1 MLMKYQS
8 LLFLATLPLIFAL
21 QAMTLAQG
29 TPKPEPLPAK
39 SAPPPLLPARGTYKL
54 SGKASEMSVFA
65 ISTDAQELFTAIAGK
80 ADLKLVVDDAV
91 SRKITIN
98 LEKKSAKQIIEAIVS
113 AYGLSEAEVDDVIM
127 ISEGIPRSPS
137 SYLLSDITSIPTKYV
152 NAASARNLLPVF
164 LQDFV
169 KVNAEQNAVVLS
181 APTEVLTKFREDISQ
196 FDIPAAQILVEV
208 QLVELTNTSAD
219 QLGLNLNY
227 INGREGATIDPTLGT
242 IRYQA
247 ITTLTNAFNSN
258 LKALVEKS
266 QAKVKASP
274 RIATVSG
281 RSASIFVGRQRYI
294 ATPIESS
301 GQFGGSQNF
310 IDSGVRLNIT
320 PFTGGQ
326 GQILIRVDAE
336 VSTLS
341 APDAITNLPER
352 STRKANTEVRVGDG
366 QTLVIGGLDQQETR
380 DVRTKIPILGDIP
393 WIGPSL
399 FQTKNVRT
407 SKTELVL
414 LVTPRIL
421 SATGHLPEAEE
432 KALKEKFLK

>member
-1 MLMKYQS
+1 MSINRRTFALG
-8 LLFLATLPLIFAL
+8 ALPLLLTSAT
-21 QAMTLAQG
+21 QAQQTDAG
-29 TPKPEPLPAK
+29 KPKTT
-39 SAPPPLLPARGTYKL
+39 PPPLLPARGTYKL
-54 SGKASEMSVFA
+54 SGKANLMSVFA
-65 ISTDAQELFTAIAGK
+65 VSTDAQELFTAIAERAG
-80 ADLKLVVDDAV
+80 LKLVVDDSV

-98 LEKKSAKQIIEAIVS
+98 LENKTAREILDAIVS
-113 AYGLSEAEVDDVIM
+113 AYGLSSAEVEDVVM

-169 KVNAEQNAVVLS
+169 KINAEQNAVVLS

-196 FDIPAAQILVEV
+196 FDIAAAQILVEV
-208 QLVELTNTSAD
+208 QLVELTDTSAD
-219 QLGLNLNY
+219 QLGLNMSY
-227 INGREGATIDPTLGT
+227 VNGKQGPGIDPTLGT

-247 ITTLTNAFNSN
+247 ITTLTNGFTAN
-258 LKALVEKS
+258 LKALIEKS
-266 QAKVKASP
+266 QARVKAAP

-281 RSASIFVGRQRYI
+281 RGASIFVGRQRYV

-301 GQFGGSQNF
+301 GGDFGGFGGGGSRNY
-310 IDSGVRLNIT
+310 IDAGVRLTIT

-341 APDAITNLPER
+341 APDPVTNLPER
-352 STRKANTEVRVGDG
+352 STRKANTEVRVGNG
-366 QTLVIGGLDQQETR
+366 QTLVIGGLDEQETR
-380 DVRTKIPILGDIP
+380 DVRTKVPILGDIP
-393 WIGPSL
+393 LLGPAF

-421 SATGHLPEAEE
+421 SATGHLTDAEE

>member
-1 MLMKYQS
+1 MIYRC
-8 LLFLATLPLIFAL
+8 FPYALASFAL
-21 QAMTLAQG
+21 LVSPARAQQQ
-29 TPKPEPLPAK
+29 PPQPEPVKLPLPAK
-39 SAPPPLLPARGTYKL
+39 GTY
-54 SGKASEMSVFA
+54 SVTGKGEQLSVFA
-65 ISTDAQELFTAIAGK
+65 VSTDAQELFTAIAAK
-80 ADLKLVVDDAV
+80 AGLKLVVDDAV

-98 LEKKSAKQIIEAIVS
+98 LESKSAREILDAIVS
-113 AYGLSEAEVDDVIM
+113 AYGLSSAEVDSVLM

-181 APTEVLTKFREDISQ
+181 APTEVLSKFRDDISQ
-196 FDIPAAQILVEV
+196 FDIAAAQILVEV
-208 QLVELTNTSAD
+208 QLVELTDASAD
-219 QLGLNLNY
+219 QLGLNLSY
-227 INGREGATIDPTLGT
+227 INGKQGPALDPTLGT

-247 ITTLTNAFNSN
+247 LTTLTNGFTAN

-266 QAKVKASP
+266 QARVKAAP

-281 RSASIFVGRQRYI
+281 RGASIFVGRQRYV
-294 ATPIESS
+294 ATPIDT
-301 GQFGGSQNF
+301 GDFGSRNF
-310 IDSGVRLNIT
+310 IDAGVRLSIT

-341 APDAITNLPER
+341 APDPVTNLPER
-352 STRKANTEVRVGDG
+352 STRKANTEVRVGNG

-380 DVRTKIPILGDIP
+380 EVRTKVPFLGDIP
-393 WIGPSL
+393 LLGPAL
-399 FQTKNVRT
+399 FQSKNQRT

-421 SATGHLPEAEE
+421 SATGHLTDAEE

>member
-1 MLMKYQS
+1 MTRC
-8 LLFLATLPLIFAL
+8 FLPLLVVAL
-21 QAMTLAQG
+21 CPLSSRAQ
-29 TPKPEPLPAK
+29 TPPPAPVKPVLPAK
-39 SAPPPLLPARGTYKL
+39 GTFTLTAKDELL
-54 SGKASEMSVFA
+54 SVFA
-65 ISTDAQELFTAIAGK
+65 VSTDAQELLTAIAGK
-80 ADLKLVVDDAV
+80 ADLRLVVDDSI
-91 SRKITIN
+91 SRKITLN
-98 LEKKSAKQIIEAIVS
+98 LENKPAKAIIETIVS
-113 AYGLSEAEVDDVIM
+113 AYGLSSAEVDGVIM

-152 NAASARNLLPVF
+152 NAASARSLLPVF

-181 APTEVLTKFREDISQ
+181 APTEVLSKFRDDISQ

-208 QLVELTNTSAD
+208 QLVELTDTSAD

-227 INGREGATIDPTLGT
+227 VNGKQGPALDPTLGT

-247 ITTLTNAFNSN
+247 ITTLTNGFAAN

-266 QAKVKASP
+266 QARVKAAP

-281 RSASIFVGRQRYI
+281 RGASIFVGRQRYV
-294 ATPIESS
+294 ATPIDS
-301 GQFGGSQNF
+301 GGGGDFSFGGGGSRNF
-310 IDSGVRLNIT
+310 IDAGVRLTVT

-341 APDAITNLPER
+341 APDPVTNLPER
-352 STRKANTEVRVGDG
+352 STRKANTEVRVGNG

-380 DVRTKIPILGDIP
+380 EVHTKVPVLGNLP
-393 WIGPSL
+393 LLGPAL
-399 FQTKNVRT
+399 FQTKNLRS

-421 SATGHLPEAEE
+421 SATGHLTDAEE